1 MSGEN
6 LKNVIEALLFSSS
19 KPLGIP
25 EIVKVLS
32 VDKNGS
38 RSEIKKAIEDLNSE
52 YNESGKSFFIENIAG
67 GYRMITKPEYA
78 EYIKIL
84 YQVQPSRLS
93 KPSLETLA
101 IVAYRQP
108 IIKAD
113 IEAIRGVNVDGIV
126 KTLLE
131 KDFIKISG
139 RKDVP
144 GRPFLLTTTNKFL
157 EYFGLK
163 DLNEL
168 PKISELRQFSIAK

>member
-1 MSGEN
+1 
-6 LKNVIEALLFSSS
+6 
-19 KPLGIP
+19 
-25 EIVKVLS
+25 
-32 VDKNGS
+32 
-38 RSEIKKAIEDLNSE
+38 
-52 YNESGKSFFIENIAG
+52 
-67 GYRMITKPEYA
+67 
-78 EYIKIL
+78 
-84 YQVQPSRLS
+84 QVQPSRLS

-144 GRPFLLTTTNKFL
+144 GRPFLLATTNKFL

-168 PKISELRQFSIAK
+168 PKISELRQFSIVK